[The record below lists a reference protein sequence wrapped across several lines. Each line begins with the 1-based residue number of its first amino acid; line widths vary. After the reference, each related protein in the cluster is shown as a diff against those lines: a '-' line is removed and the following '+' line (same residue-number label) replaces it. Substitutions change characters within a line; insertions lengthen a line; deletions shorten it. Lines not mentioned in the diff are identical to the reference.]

1 MPMYPPPS
9 LHERRALRWLPVF
22 LCVFLWILLPAAQAA
37 GAAGLVR
44 TLAQREHTAWT
55 ERNGAPERVS
65 AFAQT
70 ADGWLW
76 LGTPRGL
83 FRFDGKRFEQVRPG
97 PAQRFPDTDVY
108 TLQADPGGGL
118 WIGWRTGGISHL
130 RDGAV
135 RNWSASDGL
144 PHGSI
149 WGLAVDGRGLWAAG
163 LDGLAYF
170 DGHAWRRIGKEQG
183 FGARK
188 ASSVF
193 VAAGGTVA
201 VLSELGLF
209 LREPGA
215 QRFTG
220 PFGKLDARQP
230 FLQRRNADGSAGP
243 IFLLEKRGIR
253 IVDRLQDYERLSHP
267 WIARQRGPVSG
278 SMLVDRFGALWYDDD
293 RSLNRIADP
302 ARAAALPGQYHAA
315 GAESFGTAQGLSG
328 RTIHCM
334 FEDGDGNIW
343 VGTNAGIDRFRAT
356 NIVQMKGAIESWAGL
371 APAPGTGVVASDG
384 ERTWRLAHDR
394 AMVRLPG
401 QAGDAL
407 AAGPRG
413 DLWIGG
419 FPGLTRRSA
428 DGLRVLEEIRLPPKF
443 SPVGKIHALAQ
454 GADGSVWMSAIG
466 GGAWRYRDGRW
477 ERPAML
483 PRQGEKTPLS
493 MLADSRG
500 RVWFGYIDNEVVML
514 DGERVRSF
522 GKEQGLEAGKV
533 ALLAEYE
540 GQVLAGGAD
549 GLARFDGTRFRPVAA
564 QPAQALSGLSGAV
577 AGPGGLWLNGAAGVV
592 RLDARALAGDAPG
605 RARVFDERDG
615 LRDRTGILNVGT
627 MARAADGRIWISTR
641 AGVAWLDPAT
651 LASDPKP
658 YKTSLLRTTVDGK
671 VHDAG
676 PALVLPPAPG
686 RITFAFASP
695 ALSMPERIRYR
706 YRLEGYDRD
715 WQQAGTDTEA
725 AYTGLPPGSYRF
737 VAQALNGD
745 GVAGPQSDPLS
756 VTVTPTLAQTGWFRA
771 ACALLAASLL
781 WGLYRYRLHVQ
792 ARRLLAIERT
802 RQAERE
808 RIARELHD
816 TLLQGVQGLIFIFDA
831 AAQST
836 AQGGLRTRLDGAL
849 ERARGLVAEARNRVH
864 GLRAGENTEV
874 DLAPML
880 AGLAA
885 RIGAEYRQDIAF
897 TAEGGPFRVDGDL
910 AETCCRIAEE
920 ALRNACRHGAASRV
934 AMELGRASDLL
945 TLVVRDDG
953 IGIDGKV
960 AKDGK
965 PGHWG
970 LAGMHERAVLAGGRL
985 DIVSGA
991 GAGTELRL
999 QLPLTP
1005 PARAECEGTGSV
1017 GGA

>member
-1 MPMYPPPS
+1 MPISPPLPIRQ
-9 LHERRALRWLPVF
+9 RRTQRCLPV
-22 LCVFLWILLPAAQAA
+22 LLLVFLWCLLAAAQAA
-37 GAAGLVR
+37 GAADLAR

-83 FRFDGKRFEQVRPG
+83 FRFDGKRFEQVRPAF
-97 PAQRFPDTDVY
+97 AQRFPDTDVY

-135 RNWSASDGL
+135 RNWSADDGL

-149 WGLAVDGRGLWAAG
+149 WGFAVDGPGLWAAG
-163 LDGLAYF
+163 LDGLAWF
-170 DGHAWRRIGKEQG
+170 DGHAWKRIGKEQG

-193 VAAGGTVA
+193 VAADGTVA

-220 PFGKLDARQP
+220 PVGKLDTRQP

-243 IFLLEKRGIR
+243 LFLLEKRGIR
-253 IVDRLQDYERLSHP
+253 IVDRLQDYERLGHP
-267 WIARQRGPVSG
+267 WIARQRGPVTG
-278 SMLVDRFGALWYDDD
+278 SMLVDRSGALWYDDD

-302 ARAAALPGQYHAA
+302 ARAAALPGRYHAP

-356 NIVQMKGAIESWAGL
+356 NIVQVKGAIEGRANL
-371 APAPGTGVVASDG
+371 APAPGTGMVATDG
-384 ERTWRLAHDR
+384 ERAWRLRHDR
-394 AMVRLPG
+394 GAERLPG
-401 QAGDAL
+401 TVGDVL
-407 AAGPRG
+407 APGLRG

-419 FPGLTRRSA
+419 LAGLTRRSA
-428 DGLRVLEEIRLPPKF
+428 DGLRVLEEVRLPPRF
-443 SPVGKIHALAQ
+443 SPIGKIHALAQ

-500 RVWFGYIDNEVVML
+500 RVWFGYIDNQVVVL
-514 DGERVRSF
+514 DGERTRSF
-522 GKEQGLEAGKV
+522 GKEQGLEVGKV
-533 ALLAEYE
+533 ALLTEY
-540 GQVLAGGAD
+540 GGSVLAGGAD

-564 QPAQALSGLSGAV
+564 RPAQALGGLSGAV

-592 RLDARALAGDAPG
+592 RLDGTG
-605 RARVFDERDG
+605 RARIFDERDG
-615 LRDRTGILNVGT
+615 LRDRSGILNVGT
-627 MARAADGRIWISTR
+627 MARAADGRIWMSTA
-641 AGVAWLDPAT
+641 AGVSWLDPAHI
-651 LASDPKP
+651 APDPKP
-658 YKTSLLRTTVDGK
+658 HKTSLLRVAVDGK

-676 PALVLPPAPG
+676 PSLVLPPAPG
-686 RITFAFASP
+686 RMSFAFASP

-715 WQQAGTDTEA
+715 WQQAGADTEA
-725 AYTGLPPGSYRF
+725 TYTGLPPGSYRF

-756 VTVTPTLAQTGWFRA
+756 VQVTPSLTQTAWFRA
-771 ACALLAASLL
+771 ACALLAAALL

-792 ARRLLAIERT
+792 ARRLLAIEHT

-836 AQGGLRTRLDGAL
+836 AQEALRAKLDAAL
-849 ERARGLVAEARNRVH
+849 ARARGLVAEARDRVH
-864 GLRAGENTEV
+864 GLRAGDRTGV

-885 RIGAEYRQDIAF
+885 RIGAEYKQEIAF
-897 TAEGGPFRVDGDL
+897 TVEGEPPHVDGEL
-910 AETCCRIAEE
+910 AETCARIAEE
-920 ALRNACRHGAASRV
+920 ALRNACRHGAARHV
-934 AMELGRASDLL
+934 GMVLGQAARQL

-953 IGIDGKV
+953 IGIDGDVTK
-960 AKDGK
+960 AGK

-970 LAGMHERAVLAGGRL
+970 LTGMHERALLAGGRL
-985 DIVSGA
+985 DIVAGA
-991 GAGTELRL
+991 GQGTELRL
-999 QLPLTP
+999 QLPL
-1005 PARAECEGTGSV
+1005 AAAERGEREWPDSV
-1017 GGA
+1017 ALY